1 MGFLTEWL
9 TNIILLILL
18 ATILELMLPNS
29 NMQKY
34 VKMVV
39 GLLLLVV
46 MLQPLLNI
54 FTEDVDEWL
63 FSLSNE
69 VEQTERS
76 INETINLQKRDI
88 ESGVRAYTL
97 EQVAVQL
104 ERQVAGALK
113 DQHSLAIKSVKID
126 LDGDLNPTVD
136 EEQIV
141 EQINAIHVYVQTSSS
156 PETEEEQEESRE
168 ILPVQVVQ
176 IDTARS
182 GSTDEEI
189 EETNHDLEP
198 VQTFLSE
205 NWQIPKDKI
214 LLAWEGGKQA
224 Q

>member
-1 MGFLTEWL
+1 
-9 TNIILLILL
+9 
-18 ATILELMLPNS
+18 
-29 NMQKY
+29 
-34 VKMVV
+34 MVV

-46 MLQPLLNI
+46 MLQPLLTI

-141 EQINAIHVYVQTSSS
+141 EQIKAIHVHVQTPSS
-156 PETEEEQEESRE
+156 PESEEDQGGSRE

-176 IDTARS
+176 IDTSSR
-182 GSTDEEI
+182 TKDEKI
-189 EETNHDLEP
+189 EETDHDLEP

-214 LLAWEGGKQA
+214 LIAWEGGKQA